1 MHSYEEYQKATQQ
14 VINLMKDDYPNG
26 FEMRINKF
34 GAELVN
40 NQTVATY
47 LNEDLIK
54 DYCDTAPIKVES
66 FFKRLFK
73 FNTQKENKKENRI

>member
-26 FEMRINKF
+26 FDMRINKF

-47 LNEDLIK
+47 IDENIMEN
-54 DYCDTAPIKVES
+54 YCCVDPVTAGNIFEKM
-66 FFKRLFK
+66 FKS
-73 FNTQKENKKENRI
+73 NNSEEN